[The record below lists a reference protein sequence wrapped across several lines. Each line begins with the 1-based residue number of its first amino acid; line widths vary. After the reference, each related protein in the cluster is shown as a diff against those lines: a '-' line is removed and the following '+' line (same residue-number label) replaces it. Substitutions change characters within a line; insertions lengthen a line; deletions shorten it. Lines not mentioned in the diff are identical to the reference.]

1 MGDNDAVSTNNAKG
15 IKKALCTYFE
25 KMFSFESEQI
35 DKFGIEIGARM
46 GLDLNR
52 KTELSLEYKGVFKG
66 DYTNHTGLA
75 TVKYKF

>member
-1 MGDNDAVSTNNAKG
+1 
-15 IKKALCTYFE
+15 
-25 KMFSFESEQI
+25 MFSFESEQI

-52 KTELSLEYKGVFKG
+52 KTELSLEYEGVFKG